1 LLKDY
6 GLEVQKLF
14 LEMMLE
20 DATAYVRVA
29 NIYKPENF
37 DKSLRPAAEFIKEHS
52 DKHKTMPDRLQ
63 ISATTGIKLQPVP
76 DLNEGH
82 FDWFM
87 GEFESFTKRQEIE
100 RAVLKAADLLEAGDF
115 DPIEKLIKDAVQIS
129 LTKDMG
135 TDYFAD
141 PAARINKYFNSGGQV
156 STGWPQLDRLLY
168 GGFSRGE
175 LNIFAGGSGSGKSL
189 VMMNIALN
197 WLQQGL
203 SGVYITLELS
213 EELTSLRT
221 DAMLTQM
228 STKDIRKD
236 IDTTTMKVMLVGKKS
251 GQYRVK
257 GLPAQSNIN
266 DIRSYIK
273 EVQIQ
278 TGIKVDFMMID
289 YLDLLMPVS
298 AKVSPNDLFV
308 KDKYVSEELRNLA
321 KELGVLMVTASQ
333 LNRSAVEEIEFD
345 HSHISGGISKINT
358 ADNVFGIFTSRAMKE
373 RGKYQIQCMKSR
385 SSTGVGQKIDLEYNI
400 ETMRIT
406 DEGGDEGTGYN
417 KPQSSLM
424 DSIKARSQV
433 KLADAE
439 STGTTSTKW
448 EKPTGTH
455 AWEYQSG
462 GKELKPEAAE
472 KVTADVQSA
481 KLKQLLGKIKTG

>member
-1 LLKDY
+1 MIKDY
-6 GLEVQKLF
+6 NIDVQKLF

-20 DATAYVRVA
+20 DAQSYVRIQ
-29 NIYKPENF
+29 NIYNPQNF
-37 DKSLRPAAEFIKEHS
+37 DRSLRPAAEFIKAHS
-52 DKHKTMPDRLQ
+52 DQHKTLPDRTQ
-63 ISATTGIKLQPVP
+63 IAATTGIQLRPIG

-82 FDWFM
+82 FEWFM
-87 GEFESFTKRQEIE
+87 TEFEAFTRRQELE
-100 RAVLKAADLLEAGDF
+100 RAILKAADLLEKGDY
-115 DPIEKLIKDAVQIS
+115 DPVEKLIKDAVQIS

-135 TDYFAD
+135 TDYFDD
-141 PAARINKYFNSGGQV
+141 PTGRINRYFNSGGQV
-156 STGWPQLDRLLY
+156 STGWPQMDRLLY

-197 WLQQGL
+197 WLQSGL

-221 DAMLTQM
+221 DAMLTGM
-228 STKDIRKD
+228 STKDIRRD
-236 IDTTTMKVMLVGKKS
+236 VDTTTLKVKLVAKKS

-257 GLPAQSNIN
+257 GMPAQSNVN
-266 DIRSYIK
+266 DIRSYLK

-278 TGIKVDFMMID
+278 TGIRVDFMMID

-321 KELGVLMVTASQ
+321 KELGILMVTASQ

-385 SSTGVGQKIDLEYNI
+385 SSTGVGQKIDLDYNI

-406 DEGGDEGTGYN
+406 DPGIDDAAANTFR
-417 KPQSSLM
+417 KPSAIM
-424 DSIKARSQV
+424 DSIKARTTV
-433 KLADAE
+433 ADSNE
-439 STGTTSTKW
+439 ST
-448 EKPTGTH
+448 PPPMIR
-455 AWEYQSG
+455 AQ
-462 GKELKPEAAE
+462 PRVDAPRID
-472 KVTADVQSA
+472 ADVQSA
-481 KLKQLLGKIKTG
+481 KLKQLLGKIKAS

>member
-1 LLKDY
+1 MLKDY
-6 GLEVQKLF
+6 SLDVQRLF

-20 DATAYVRVA
+20 DATSYVRVQ
-29 NIYKPENF
+29 NIYNPQNF

-52 DKHKTMPDRLQ
+52 DKHKTMPDRQQ
-63 ISATTGIKLQPVP
+63 ISATTGVKLQPVP

-87 GEFESFTKRQEIE
+87 GEFEAFTRRQELE
-100 RAVLKAADLLEAGDF
+100 RAILKSADLLEKGEF
-115 DPIEKLIKDAVQIS
+115 EPVEKLIKDAVQIS

-141 PAARINKYFNSGGQV
+141 PKARIEKYFNSGGQV

-221 DAMLTQM
+221 DAMLTNM
-228 STKDIRKD
+228 STKDIRRD
-236 IDTTTMKVMLVGKKS
+236 MDTTELKVKLVAKKS
-251 GQYRVK
+251 GNYQVK

-266 DIRSYIK
+266 DIRAYLK
-273 EVQIQ
+273 EYQIQ
-278 TGIKVDFMMID
+278 TGKKVDFVMID

-321 KELGVLMVTASQ
+321 KELAVLMVTASQ
-333 LNRSAVEEIEFD
+333 LNRSAVEEVEFD

-406 DEGGDEGTGYN
+406 DEGGDEKDNFRGGA
-417 KPQSSLM
+417 KSSIM
-424 DSIKARSQV
+424 DSIKAKSQV
-433 KLADAE
+433 KTTEEGE
-439 STGTTSTKW
+439 SSTPPW
-448 EKPTGTH
+448 ERAKPR
-455 AWEYQSG
+455 EDFD
-462 GKELKPEAAE
+462 LEAP

-481 KLKQLLGKIKTG
+481 KLKQLLGQIKQS

>member
-1 LLKDY
+1 MLKDY
-6 GLEVQKLF
+6 SIDVQRLF
-14 LEMMLE
+14 LEMILC
-20 DATAYVRVA
+20 DATSYVRVQ
-29 NIYKPENF
+29 NIYNPENF
-37 DKSLRPAAEFIKEHS
+37 DRSLRPAAAFIKEHS
-52 DKHKTMPDRLQ
+52 EQYKTLPDRAQ
-63 ISATTGIKLQPVP
+63 ITAATGVKLQEIP

-87 GEFESFTKRQEIE
+87 SEFESFTRRQELE
-100 RAVLKAADLLEAGDF
+100 RAILKSADLLEKGEFEPVMGLVKNA
-115 DPIEKLIKDAVQIS
+115 IEIA

-135 TDYFAD
+135 TDYFD
-141 PAARINKYFNSGGQV
+141 NPSDRINRYFNSGGQV
-156 STGWPQLDRLLY
+156 STGWPQMDRLLY

-203 SGVYITLELS
+203 SGVYISLELS
-213 EELTSLRT
+213 EELCALRT
-221 DAMLTQM
+221 DAMLADM
-228 STKDIRKD
+228 STKDIRRD
-236 IDTTTMKVMLVGKKS
+236 ISTTELKVKMVGKKA
-251 GQYRVK
+251 GQYRIK
-257 GLPAQSNIN
+257 GFPAQSNVN

-278 TGIKVDFMMID
+278 TGIKIDFVMVD

-321 KELGVLMVTASQ
+321 KELGVLFVTASQ

-358 ADNVFGIFTSRAMKE
+358 ADNVFGIFTSRAMRE

-385 SSTGVGQKIDLEYNI
+385 SSTGVGMKIELEYNI

-406 DEGGDEGTGYN
+406 DPGEDITNQG
-417 KPQSSLM
+417 PRSSIM
-424 DSIKARSQV
+424 DSIKAKSQFV
-433 KLADAE
+433 
-439 STGTTSTKW
+439 
-448 EKPTGTH
+448 KPTD
-455 AWEYQSG
+455 EQDV
-462 GKELKPEAAE
+462 P
-472 KVTADVQSA
+472 KVTADIQST
-481 KLKQLLGKIKTG
+481 KLKQLLGQIKQA